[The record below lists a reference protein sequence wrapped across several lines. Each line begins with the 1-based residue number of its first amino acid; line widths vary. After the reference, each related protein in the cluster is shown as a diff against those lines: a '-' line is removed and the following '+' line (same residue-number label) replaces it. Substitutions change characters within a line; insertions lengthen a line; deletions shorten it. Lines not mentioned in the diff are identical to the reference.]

1 MATPVVLT
9 PGTEPLALAVTL
21 PRHFRP
27 LRDPRRAHRRRHLLL
42 DIVGMAICAVLCG
55 ANTWPEVATWAQRRQ
70 KWLRR
75 FLALPNGIPSHD
87 TFERVFDRI
96 DPMAFQACFRSWV
109 AAACAALHLP
119 HVAIDGKTLRRSGS
133 ARLGPLHVVSAWA
146 TANHLALGEVTVAE
160 KSNEITAI
168 PRLLDLLDVS
178 GALVTIDAMGCQKEI
193 AKKIRARGGD
203 YVLTV
208 KDNQPH
214 LREDIQACFHEAFA
228 KGEGD
233 ERLSEWQTR
242 ERGHGRTELRSYAVL
257 RDPVGLRGQADWPDL
272 CVVGRCTSL
281 RTAQGETSVEVR
293 YFIGSRRAD
302 ASAYGPVLRGHW
314 GIENGLHWQMDINFG
329 EDASRIQRRRGAEN
343 FAVLRRIAL
352 SLLKQHPAKMSIA
365 CKRLAAAAD
374 TDFLEEILRL
384 GGNSEKP

>member
-1 MATPVVLT
+1 MATPAVPT
-9 PGTEPLALAVTL
+9 PRPGPPAPTAAIR
-21 PRHFRP
+21 RHFRP

-42 DIVGMAICAVLCG
+42 DIVVTAICAVLCG
-55 ANTWPEVATWAQRRQ
+55 ANTWPEVATWARRRQ
-70 KWLRR
+70 GWLRR
-75 FLALPNGIPSHD
+75 FLALPNGVPSHD

-96 DPMAFQACFRSWV
+96 DPQAFQACFRSWI
-109 AAACAALHLP
+109 AAACAALRLD
-119 HVAIDGKTLRRSGS
+119 HVAIDGKTLRRSGTD
-133 ARLGPLHVVSAWA
+133 ALGPLHVVCAWA
-146 TANHLALGEVTVAE
+146 TANRLALGEVAVAE

-178 GALVTIDAMGCQKEI
+178 GALVTVDALGCQKEV
-193 AKKIRARGGD
+193 ARKVRERGGD
-203 YVLTV
+203 YVPTV

-214 LREDIQACFHEAFA
+214 LREDIEACFHEALA
-228 KGEGD
+228 KEAGD
-233 ERLSEWQTR
+233 ERLSEWR
-242 ERGHGRTELRSYAVL
+242 SLERGHGRTELRSYAVL
-257 RDPVGLRGQADWPDL
+257 RDPAGLRGQEGWPDL

-281 RTAQGETSVEVR
+281 RTVRGETSVEVR

-302 ASAYGPVLRGHW
+302 AAAYGPVLRGHW

>member
-1 MATPVVLT
+1 MAVPAVAAPR
-9 PGTEPLALAVTL
+9 PGPQAPTVAL
-21 PRHFRP
+21 PRYSRP
-27 LRDPRRAHRRRHLLL
+27 LRDPRRAHRRRHPLL
-42 DIVGMAICAVLCG
+42 DIVVTAICAVLCG

-70 KWLRR
+70 RWLRR
-75 FLALPNGIPSHD
+75 FLALPNGVPSHD

-96 DPMAFQACFRSWV
+96 DPAAFQACFRSWV
-109 AAACAALHLP
+109 AAACEALHLS
-119 HVAIDGKTLRRSGS
+119 HVAIDGKALRRSGT
-133 ARLGPLHVVSAWA
+133 AALGPLHVVSAWA
-146 TANHLALGEVTVAE
+146 TANRLALGAVAVAE

-178 GALVTIDAMGCQKEI
+178 GALVTVDALGCQKEI
-193 AKKIRARGGD
+193 AQKIRERGAD

-214 LREDIQACFHEAFA
+214 LREDIEACFHEALA
-228 KGEGD
+228 KGQGD
-233 ERLSEWQTR
+233 ERLSEWR
-242 ERGHGRTELRSYAVL
+242 SLERGHGRTEPRSYAVL
-257 RDPVGLRGQADWPDL
+257 RDPAGLRGQEDWPGL

-281 RTAQGETSVEVR
+281 RTVQGETSVEVR

-302 ASAYGPVLRGHW
+302 AAAYGPVLRGHW
-314 GIENGLHWQMDINFG
+314 GIENGLHWQMDMNFG
-329 EDASRIQRRRGAEN
+329 EDASRIRRRRGAEN

-365 CKRLAAAAD
+365 CKRLAAATD

-384 GGNSEKP
+384 GVTSEKL

>member
-1 MATPVVLT
+1 
-9 PGTEPLALAVTL
+9 VT
-21 PRHFRP
+21 
-27 LRDPRRAHRRRHLLL
+27 
-42 DIVGMAICAVLCG
+42 AICAVLCG

-70 KWLRR
+70 RWLRR
-75 FLALPNGIPSHD
+75 FLALPNGVPSHD

-96 DPMAFQACFRSWV
+96 DPAAFQACFRSWV
-109 AAACAALHLP
+109 AAACEALHLS
-119 HVAIDGKTLRRSGS
+119 HVAIDGKALRRSGT
-133 ARLGPLHVVSAWA
+133 AALGPLHVVSAWA
-146 TANHLALGEVTVAE
+146 TANRLALGAVAVAE

-178 GALVTIDAMGCQKEI
+178 GALVTVDALGCQKEV
-193 AKKIRARGGD
+193 ARKVRERGGD

-214 LREDIQACFHEAFA
+214 LREDIEACFHEALA
-228 KGEGD
+228 KGQGD
-233 ERLSEWQTR
+233 ERLSEWR
-242 ERGHGRTELRSYAVL
+242 SLERGHGRTEPRSYAVL
-257 RDPVGLRGQADWPDL
+257 RDPAGLRGQEDWPGL

-281 RTAQGETSVEVR
+281 RTVQGETSVEVR

-302 ASAYGPVLRGHW
+302 AAAYGPVLRGHW
-314 GIENGLHWQMDINFG
+314 GIENGLHWQMDMNFG
-329 EDASRIQRRRGAEN
+329 EDASRIRRRRGAEN

-365 CKRLAAAAD
+365 CKRLAAATD

-384 GGNSEKP
+384 GVTSEKL

>member
-1 MATPVVLT
+1 MAIPAVAAPR
-9 PGTEPLALAVTL
+9 PGPQAPTVAL
-21 PRHFRP
+21 PRYSRP

-42 DIVGMAICAVLCG
+42 DIVVMAICAVLCG

-70 KWLRR
+70 RWLRR
-75 FLALPNGIPSHD
+75 FLALPNGVPSHD

-96 DPMAFQACFRSWV
+96 DPAAFQACFRSWV
-109 AAACAALHLP
+109 AAACEALHLS
-119 HVAIDGKTLRRSGS
+119 HVAIDGKALRRSGT
-133 ARLGPLHVVSAWA
+133 AALGPLHVVSAWA
-146 TANHLALGEVTVAE
+146 TANRLALGAVAVAE

-178 GALVTIDAMGCQKEI
+178 GALVTVDALGCQKEV
-193 AKKIRARGGD
+193 ARKVRERGGD

-214 LREDIQACFHEAFA
+214 LREDIEACFHEALA
-228 KGEGD
+228 KGQGD
-233 ERLSEWQTR
+233 ERLSEWR
-242 ERGHGRTELRSYAVL
+242 SLERGHGRTEPRSYAVL
-257 RDPVGLRGQADWPDL
+257 RDPAGLRGQEDWPGL

-281 RTAQGETSVEVR
+281 RTVQGETSVEVR

-302 ASAYGPVLRGHW
+302 AAAYGPVLRGHW
-314 GIENGLHWQMDINFG
+314 GIENGLHWQMDMNFG
-329 EDASRIQRRRGAEN
+329 EDASRIRRRRGAEN

-365 CKRLAAAAD
+365 CKRLAAATD

-384 GGNSEKP
+384 GVTSEKL

>member
-1 MATPVVLT
+1 MPAPAATAPRT
-9 PGTEPLALAVTL
+9 QPAAPAAAVR
-21 PRHFRP
+21 RHFRL
-27 LRDPRRAHRRRHLLL
+27 LRDPRRAHRRRHPLLN
-42 DIVGMAICAVLCG
+42 VVVMAICAVLCG
-55 ANTWPEVATWAQRRQ
+55 ANTWPEVVTWAQRRQ
-70 KWLRR
+70 GWLRR

-87 TFERVFDRI
+87 TFERVFDRL
-96 DPMAFQACFRSWV
+96 DPQAFQACFRSWV
-109 AAACAALHLP
+109 AAACEALRLP
-119 HVAIDGKTLRRSGS
+119 HVAIDGKTLRRSG
-133 ARLGPLHVVSAWA
+133 AEALGPLHVVSAWA
-146 TANHLALGEVTVAE
+146 TANRLALGEVAVAE

-168 PRLLDLLDVS
+168 PRLLDLLDVC
-178 GALVTIDAMGCQKEI
+178 GALVTIDAMGCQKDI
-193 AKKIRARGGD
+193 ARKVRERGAD

-214 LREDIQACFHEAFA
+214 LREDIEACFHRAFA
-228 KGEGD
+228 KAHGD
-233 ERLSEWQTR
+233 GRLSEWQTS

-257 RDPVGLRGQADWPDL
+257 RDPTGLRGREDWQDL

-281 RTAQGETSVEVR
+281 RTAGGKTGVEVR

-302 ASAYGPVLRGHW
+302 AAAYGRALRGHW
-314 GIENGLHWQMDINFG
+314 GIENGLHWHMDIDFG
-329 EDASRIQRRRGAEN
+329 EDASRVRRRREAEN

>member
-1 MATPVVLT
+1 MAVPAVAAPR
-9 PGTEPLALAVTL
+9 PGPQAPTVAL
-21 PRHFRP
+21 PRYFRP
-27 LRDPRRAHRRRHLLL
+27 LRDPRRAHRRRHPLL
-42 DIVGMAICAVLCG
+42 DIVVTAICAVLCG

-70 KWLRR
+70 RWLRR
-75 FLALPNGIPSHD
+75 FLALPNGVPSHD

-96 DPMAFQACFRSWV
+96 DPAAFQACFRSWV
-109 AAACAALHLP
+109 AAACEALHLS
-119 HVAIDGKTLRRSGS
+119 HVAIDGKALRRSGT
-133 ARLGPLHVVSAWA
+133 AALGPLHVVSAWA
-146 TANHLALGEVTVAE
+146 TANRLALGAVAVAE

-178 GALVTIDAMGCQKEI
+178 GALVTVDALGCQKEV
-193 AKKIRARGGD
+193 AQKIRERGAD

-214 LREDIQACFHEAFA
+214 LREDIEACFHEALA
-228 KGEGD
+228 KGQGD
-233 ERLSEWQTR
+233 ERLSEWR
-242 ERGHGRTELRSYAVL
+242 SLERGHGRTEPRSYAVL
-257 RDPVGLRGQADWPDL
+257 RDPAGLRGQEDWPGL

-281 RTAQGETSVEVR
+281 RTVQGETSVEVR

-302 ASAYGPVLRGHW
+302 AAAYGPVLRGHW
-314 GIENGLHWQMDINFG
+314 GIENGLHWQMDMNFG
-329 EDASRIQRRRGAEN
+329 EDASRIRRRRGAEN

-365 CKRLAAAAD
+365 CKRLAAATD

-384 GGNSEKP
+384 GVTSEKL

>member
-1 MATPVVLT
+1 MAIPSVPSPRPEPVA
-9 PGTEPLALAVTL
+9 PAVTL
-21 PRHFRP
+21 RRHFRS
-27 LRDPRRAHRRRHLLL
+27 LHDPRRAHRRRHPLL
-42 DIVGMAICAVLCG
+42 DIVVTAICAVLCG

-70 KWLRR
+70 RWLRR
-75 FLALPNGIPSHD
+75 FLALPNGVPSHD

-96 DPMAFQACFRSWV
+96 DPAAFQACFRSWV
-109 AAACAALHLP
+109 AAACEALHLS
-119 HVAIDGKTLRRSGS
+119 HVAIDGKALRRSGT
-133 ARLGPLHVVSAWA
+133 AALGPLHVVSAWA
-146 TANHLALGEVTVAE
+146 TANRLALGAVAVAE

-178 GALVTIDAMGCQKEI
+178 GALVTVDALGCQKEV
-193 AKKIRARGGD
+193 ARKVRERGGD

-214 LREDIQACFHEAFA
+214 LREDIEACFHEALA
-228 KGEGD
+228 KGQGD
-233 ERLSEWQTR
+233 ERLSEWR
-242 ERGHGRTELRSYAVL
+242 SLERGHGRTEPRSYAVL
-257 RDPVGLRGQADWPDL
+257 RDPAGLRGQEDWPGL

-281 RTAQGETSVEVR
+281 RTVQGETSVEVR

-302 ASAYGPVLRGHW
+302 AAAYGPVLRGHW
-314 GIENGLHWQMDINFG
+314 GIENGLHWQMDMNFG
-329 EDASRIQRRRGAEN
+329 EDASRIRRRRGAEN

-365 CKRLAAAAD
+365 CKRLAAATD

-384 GGNSEKP
+384 GVTSEKL